1 MNKLHRFALMAV
13 AALPLS
19 PALAADS
26 APLRPSVSRP
36 ALSTA
41 LDESKRSNYR
51 EIFAAIRA
59 SDWIGATTRLDAMGD
74 GPLHAV
80 ARAEI
85 YLGKGSPRVE
95 LDPLLA
101 LISKA
106 PDLPHAERLAKLAT
120 TRGATT
126 LPYLP
131 QAQKLIWQSGQPRRS
146 RADSV
151 KGDPIAAALEPLIQP
166 LIKDNQPQAAEAL
179 LAERQ
184 DALSPQA
191 LIEYRQRVGWSYYII
206 GNYADSKRLAD
217 LARTGTGDWALQAEW
232 VAGLSSWRL
241 RDCEAASN
249 SFATVASRSTDQE
262 LSAAGHYWA
271 ARADMMCGRPERVQ
285 ARLRSAARMNET
297 FYGLLSASALGI
309 KKPLSASLHDFSD
322 AEWQGIAHKPNVR
335 AAIALNEIGERV
347 LADDLLKHQA
357 RIGSAVEHE
366 ALLHLAADLNL
377 AGTQVWLAHNAPAG
391 ARINM
396 AARYPAPTWQPVKG
410 WRVDQSLAFAHALQE
425 SNFRT
430 QVVSPVGASG
440 LMQVRPGTAGDF
452 ARARGVPF
460 DPQQLSDPAFNL
472 EYGQSYLELLRD
484 SSSTGGLLP
493 KVIAAYNAGPVP
505 IAAWNARRF
514 DDGDPLLYIES
525 IPYWETRGYVPIILR
540 NYWVYEQKTGKE
552 SVSKKALAQGMWPK
566 FPGASGPGAVRMVSR
581 AAEEQVAD
589 GTH

>member
-1 MNKLHRFALMAV
+1 MTMLRRLAFLAA
-13 AALPLS
+13 AALPLL
-19 PALAADS
+19 PALAADT
-26 APLRPSVSRP
+26 APLRPSAARP
-36 ALSTA
+36 ALPSA
-41 LDESKRSNYR
+41 LSETERSNYR

-59 SDWIGATTRLDAMGD
+59 SDWTGATARLDGMVD

-80 ARAEI
+80 ARAEL
-85 YLGKGSPRVE
+85 YLAKGSPKVE

-106 PDLPHAERLAKLAT
+106 PDLPHAERLAKLAA

-131 QAQKLIWQSGQPRRS
+131 QAQKLVWQSGQPRRS

-151 KGDPIAAALEPLIQP
+151 KGDPIAAELEALIQP
-166 LIKDNQPQAAEAL
+166 LIKENQPQAAEAL
-179 LAERQ
+179 LTERQ
-184 DALSPQA
+184 YALTPQA
-191 LIEYRQRVGWSYYII
+191 LTEFRQRVAWSHYIV
-206 GNYADSKRLAD
+206 GAYADAKRLSD
-217 LARTGTGDWALQAEW
+217 LARTGSGDWALQAEW
-232 VAGLSSWRL
+232 VAGLASWRL
-241 RDCEAASN
+241 CDCEAASN

-271 ARADMMCGRPERVQ
+271 GRADMMCGRPERVQ

-297 FYGLLSASALGI
+297 FYGLLSAGALGI
-309 KKPLSASLHDFSD
+309 KKPLSAALHDFSD
-322 AEWQGIAHKPNVR
+322 AEWQGIASKPNVR
-335 AAIALNEIGERV
+335 AAIALNEIGERA

-357 RIGSAVEHE
+357 RIGSAADHE

-377 AGTQVWLAHNAPAG
+377 AGTQLWLAHNAPSG

-396 AARYPAPTWQPVKG
+396 AARYPAPSWQPVRG
-410 WRVDQSLAFAHALQE
+410 WRVDQALAFAHALQE

-430 QVVSPVGASG
+430 QVVSPAGASG

-452 ARARGVPF
+452 ARARGEAF
-460 DPQQLSDPAFNL
+460 DPQQLSDPRYNL

-505 IAAWNARRF
+505 ISAWNARRF

-525 IPYWETRGYVPIILR
+525 IPYWETRGYVPIVLR
-540 NYWVYEQKTGKE
+540 NYWVYEQKSGKD
-552 SVSKKALAQGMWPK
+552 SVSKKALVQGMWPK
-566 FPGASGPGAVRMVSR
+566 FPGASGPSAVRMTSR
-581 AAEEQVAD
+581 AAEEPVAE
-589 GTH
+589 GTN